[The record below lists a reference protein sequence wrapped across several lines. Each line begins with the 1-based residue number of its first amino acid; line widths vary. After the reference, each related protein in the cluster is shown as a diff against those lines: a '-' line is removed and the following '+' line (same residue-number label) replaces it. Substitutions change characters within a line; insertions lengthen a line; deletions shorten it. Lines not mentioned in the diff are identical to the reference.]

1 MQHPDRN
8 VPPKIERFFDIDP
21 GRTER
26 LELPNG
32 ATLYLCGE
40 TAPQDVVRLDLMV
53 RGGRWHQQR
62 LLQASYT
69 NKMLQEGTR
78 GKSSRQI
85 AELLDSHGAWT
96 DFSCS
101 LLHSYATLYTMGKYF
116 EPMATLLNE
125 MMSEPSFDEEELK
138 LQTAIGKQNL
148 MVAQSRPAYQAKML
162 LTAMMF
168 GETHPAA
175 HYATVDDYAHLTPSV
190 LRAFYDTYYIPQNT
204 SVLLSGKVDQRT
216 VDIVAGLF
224 GTTTKAGT
232 RTALH
237 GLHGAPSPKVTTFE
251 KRSMPD
257 ASQVSLRMGLFVPG
271 RDNEDY
277 YKLHILTT
285 IFGGY
290 FGSRLMQNIRED
302 KGYTYGISS
311 NLVSYPDETVL
322 SIASEVNSK
331 CVDETIR
338 EVKAEMSRLREE
350 LVGDE
355 ELAMVKNYLMGELMR
370 SFDGQ
375 FYTADARIFLL
386 ELGLDDSYYAKAIET
401 LRTVTA
407 EDLRET
413 ARRYYDTGSLKVAIA
428 GNV

>member
-1 MQHPDRN
+1 MQHPDRS
-8 VPPKIERFFDIDP
+8 VPPRIERFFDIDP
-21 GRTER
+21 GRVER
-26 LELPNG
+26 QELPNG
-32 ATLYLCGE
+32 ATLYVCGE

-101 LLHSYATLYTMGKYF
+101 LLHSYASLYTMGKYF
-116 EPMATLLNE
+116 EPMATLLHE
-125 MMSEPSFDEEELK
+125 IMSEPSFDEDELK
-138 LQTAIGKQNL
+138 LRTSIGLQNL
-148 MVAQSRPAYQAKML
+148 KVVQSRPTYHAKKL
-162 LTAMMF
+162 LSAMMF

-175 HYATVDDYAHLTPSV
+175 HYASASDYEELTPSM
-190 LRAFYDTYYIPQNT
+190 LRTFYDTYYIPQNT
-204 SVLLSGKVDQRT
+204 SVLLSGKVDDKT
-216 VDIVAGLF
+216 VDTVSRLF
-224 GTTTKAGT
+224 GTTAKEGT
-232 RTALH
+232 RAQLH
-237 GLHGAPSPKVTTFE
+237 HLHSAPSPQENSFCKH
-251 KRSMPD
+251 SMPG

-285 IFGGY
+285 MFGGY

-311 NLVSYPDETVL
+311 NLVSFPDETVL
-322 SIASEVNSK
+322 TIGSEVNSK
-331 CVDETIR
+331 CVDETIN

-350 LVGDE
+350 LAGDE

-375 FYTADARIFLL
+375 LYAADARIFLL
-386 ELGLDDSYYAKAIET
+386 ELGLGDSYYAKAIEA

-407 EDLRET
+407 ADLRET
-413 ARRYYDTGSLKVAIA
+413 ARRYYDTDSLKVAIA